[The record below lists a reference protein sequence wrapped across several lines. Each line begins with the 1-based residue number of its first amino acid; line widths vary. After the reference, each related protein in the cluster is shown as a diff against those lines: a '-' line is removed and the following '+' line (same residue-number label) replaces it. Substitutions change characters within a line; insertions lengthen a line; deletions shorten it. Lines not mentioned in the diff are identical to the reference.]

1 MRGETCSLREVGL
14 WGVNQEPGDTE
25 LRWETGSETFSAGNR
40 MTVFVSAGLASRG
53 TIKQIKRSYISS
65 AL

>member
-1 MRGETCSLREVGL
+1 MGS
-14 WGVNQEPGDTE
+14 EPGAWE
-25 LRWETGSETFSAGNR
+25 RGAKVETGSETFSAGNR

-53 TIKQIKRSYISS
+53 TRKQIKRSYFSS